1 MFTYSAKPAPASPR
15 HLSVECAA
23 CGHGYA
29 VNPHQG
35 GTFLRRHAQ
44 GKHPNAWAWWSQRV
58 RELEAEEAS
67 GRLLREDAEATMPRR
82 AKPTTKG
89 TNNAGGSHA
98 GPGGGPGGSSSHHPA
113 ASASEVDPGEDPI
126 SAFAEARSDPIGAPV
141 RGSSAADGS
150 PKRRKTLASEER
162 APLASSG
169 WPPTPSEG
177 GEKDARGGGH
187 PTHTTLPGGEG
198 AFGGKQR
205 SAGGRGNALPAAA
218 RRAQKHWSLMR
229 LDPTRVGAGGVALLC
244 ADCEPCELRA
254 SRFFVAW
261 SGVLTLAWE
270 GFPPAVAALKRK
282 IARAFPALPEEKP
295 GSRWAKTTLGCL
307 KDGARLTPEALATLA
322 EVCEKHRDAL
332 VRGDPK
338 RGDRETPR
346 DDAGAGE
353 GSHPGRAP
361 PGLASGDER
370 PRDPG
375 TNADASPPP
384 SAERASTRNPS
395 SRSEEKGGS
404 AAGEPGRVPVDHLS
418 VVVFQCR
425 SLERTVSEHVVA
437 LGPGPRSRDPP
448 AAPEREAVERV
459 TRAFRARADCEGYY
473 FDAARDGSRE
483 AHYRDAAFGATL
495 VARVGPGKMPA
506 AVDAFRREVDERLP
520 GLYVWFE
527 DESLHCTVRGLA
539 ES

>member
-1 MFTYSAKPAPASPR
+1 MFTFSAKPAPASPR
-15 HLSVECAA
+15 HLNVECAA
-23 CGHGYA
+23 CGRGYA

-44 GKHPNAWAWWSQRV
+44 GKHPNAWAWWTQRV

-67 GRLLREDAEATMPRR
+67 GRLLREDAEATTPRR

-89 TNNAGGSHA
+89 TPPPGGSNAG
-98 GPGGGPGGSSSHHPA
+98 GGGPGGSSSHHPA
-113 ASASEVDPGEDPI
+113 ASASEVDPADDPI

-150 PKRRKTLASEER
+150 PKRRKTLAS
-162 APLASSG
+162 SG

-177 GEKDARGGGH
+177 GEKDARGGQGH
-187 PTHTTLPGGEG
+187 PTHTLPGGERERV
-198 AFGGKQR
+198 FGDK
-205 SAGGRGNALPAAA
+205 SAGGRGNALPAA
-218 RRAQKHWSLMR
+218 QKHSSLMR

-332 VRGDPK
+332 VRGDPSPR
-338 RGDRETPR
+338 RGDRETPS
-346 DDAGAGE
+346 D
-353 GSHPGRAP
+353 SHLATNAPPPGRAP

-375 TNADASPPP
+375 TSGTNPDTSPPP
-384 SAERASTRNPS
+384 SAERASTQKKNP
-395 SRSEEKGGS
+395 SRSEEKEKGGS
-404 AAGEPGRVPVDHLS
+404 ASGGRVPVDHLS

-448 AAPEREAVERV
+448 AAAEREAVERV

-495 VARVGPGKMPA
+495 VARVGPGKMPG

-539 ES
+539 ESQ